1 MSTAYLLRDNSLGQ
15 ISGRYRELETETQ
28 NFICLQI
35 QNILKDLMQQERKK
49 VWGSA
54 DWLFIVFN
62 NSSELL
68 LTAPEMRQLAGFS
81 KNWKTYNLLKDSQ
94 SLRPNS

>member
-54 DWLFIVFN
+54 D
-62 NSSELL
+62 
-68 LTAPEMRQLAGFS
+68 
-81 KNWKTYNLLKDSQ
+81 
-94 SLRPNS
+94 